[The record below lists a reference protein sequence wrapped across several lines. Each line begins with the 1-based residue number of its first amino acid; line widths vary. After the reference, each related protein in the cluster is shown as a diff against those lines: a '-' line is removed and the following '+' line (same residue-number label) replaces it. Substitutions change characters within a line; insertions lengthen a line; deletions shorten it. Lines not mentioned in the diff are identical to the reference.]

1 MYIYYGLAAIGPHMQ
16 KYLWWKK
23 YMTGIQMVQF
33 IAIFVHSFQLLFRE
47 CNYPRGFMWWI
58 GFHAVLFWFLFWDF
72 FVYTYSAK
80 KKQFFSCSQG
90 TDSMIRSM
98 DHEDERNNTAAQLLA
113 NKQGKHEEAYTT
125 CVQRNLQREH
135 GKDL

>member
-1 MYIYYGLAAIGPHMQ
+1 MYIYYGLAAIGPQMN
-16 KYLWWKK
+16 KYLFWKK
-23 YMTGIQMVQF
+23 YMTGMQMVQF
-33 IAIFVHSFQLLFRE
+33 VAIFVHSFQLLFRE

-80 KKQFFSCSQG
+80 RKNNFFSCSQG
-90 TDSMIRSM
+90 TEQVIQSMN
-98 DHEDERNNTAAQLLA
+98 DADTTALLT
-113 NKQGKHEEAYTT
+113 KQEAKEGVKYTT
-125 CVQRNLQREH
+125 RVQRILQKEH